1 MSKQERDNLA
11 KVFKAFDTNGDG
23 KLSMEEVKTGYLE
36 HYGRIMSDEEV
47 EQMFRA
53 VDTDNSGFIDYT
65 EFVVA
70 ATNQTALTSQEKLH
84 AAFRMFDKDGSGIIS
99 ADEIRE
105 VLCFGGANSLS
116 AEAVDAIIKQVDENG
131 DGEIQF
137 EEFVQMMTGLDAEV
151 NAANAGQ

>member
-1 MSKQERDNLA
+1 
-11 KVFKAFDTNGDG
+11 
-23 KLSMEEVKTGYLE
+23 
-36 HYGRIMSDEEV
+36 
-47 EQMFRA
+47 MFRS

-70 ATNQTALTSQEKLH
+70 ATSQQNLTSEEKLR
-84 AAFRMFDKDGSGIIS
+84 AAFNMFDKDGSGIIS

-131 DGEIQF
+131 DGEIDMN
-137 EEFVQMMTGLDAEV
+137 EFMEMMRGIA
-151 NAANAGQ
+151 Q